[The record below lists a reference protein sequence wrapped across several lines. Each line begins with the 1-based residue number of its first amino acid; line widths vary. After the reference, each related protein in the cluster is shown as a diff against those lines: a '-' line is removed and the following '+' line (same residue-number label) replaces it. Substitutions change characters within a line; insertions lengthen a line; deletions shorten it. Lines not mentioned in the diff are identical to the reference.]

1 MDFLLHLLAVTA
13 MNIPSILGFNLVF
26 GKGKI
31 SHFGPI
37 GVSLVAAYVIFL
49 TLGFTGSYPLA
60 IGAGLTGALLAG
72 LLMSWLA
79 LRLDADGLAIM
90 TIAVHLAALAV
101 VLNWSSF
108 TRGALG
114 VPRIPRIAA
123 LDSLPAFA
131 GTATAVAALWIAFL
145 WKLDCSPFGRKLAAL
160 AEHPWTAASLG
171 ISRAHIHTTAF
182 LLSTIGAVLTSLLYP
197 QYLHLLHPNDYTFA
211 SLIFFI
217 MIIVAG
223 GPGSVLGATIAT
235 IFLTLLKEALRF
247 LPLPLGMLGPL
258 RLLLFG
264 TILLI
269 AVWLR
274 RDTLFPKPRTI

>member
-1 MDFLLHLLAVTA
+1 MDFLLHIIAVTA

-37 GVSLVAAYVIFL
+37 GISLICAYAIFL
-49 TLGFTGSYPLA
+49 TLGFTGNYPLA
-60 IGAGLTGALLAG
+60 ISAGLMGALLAG

-90 TIAVHLAALAV
+90 TIAVHLAVLTV
-101 VLNWSSF
+101 VLNWSSL

-114 VPRIPRIAA
+114 IPRISRIAA
-123 LDSLPAFA
+123 LDSLPIFV
-131 GTATAVAALWIAFL
+131 GTATAVAALWTVFL
-145 WKLDCSPFGRKLAAL
+145 WKLDRSPFGRKLAAL
-160 AEHPWTAASLG
+160 AEHPWHAASLG
-171 ISRAHIHTTAF
+171 INRSRVHTTAF
-182 LLSTIGAVLTSLLYP
+182 LLSAIGAVLTNLLYP
-197 QYLHLLHPNDYTFA
+197 QYLHLLHPNDYTFPF
-211 SLIFFI
+211 LIFFI
-217 MIIVAG
+217 MVIVAG
-223 GPGSVLGATIAT
+223 GPGSVLGVVLSTVL
-235 IFLTLLKEALRF
+235 LTSLKEGLRF
-247 LPLPLGMLGPL
+247 LPLPLGLLGPL

>member
-1 MDFLLHLLAVTA
+1 MSFLLHLLAVTA
-13 MNIPSILGFNLVF
+13 MNIPSILGFNIVF

-31 SHFGPI
+31 FHFGPI
-37 GVSLVAAYVIFL
+37 GVSLVAAYGIFL

-60 IGAGLTGALLAG
+60 IATGFTGALLAG
-72 LLMSWLA
+72 LLMSWMA

-101 VLNWSSF
+101 VLNWSSL
-108 TRGALG
+108 TRSALG
-114 VPRIPRIAA
+114 LPHIPRIAA

-145 WKLDCSPFGRKLAAL
+145 WKLDRSPFGRKLAAL
-160 AEHPWTAASLG
+160 AENPQHAASLG
-171 ISRAHIHTTAF
+171 ISRTRMHTVAF
-182 LLSTIGAVLTSLLYP
+182 LLSAIGATITSLLYP

-211 SLIFFI
+211 SLIFLV
-217 MIIVAG
+217 MVVVAG
-223 GPGSVLGATIAT
+223 TPGSVRGVTLATI
-235 IFLTLLKEALRF
+235 LLVSLKEAIRF